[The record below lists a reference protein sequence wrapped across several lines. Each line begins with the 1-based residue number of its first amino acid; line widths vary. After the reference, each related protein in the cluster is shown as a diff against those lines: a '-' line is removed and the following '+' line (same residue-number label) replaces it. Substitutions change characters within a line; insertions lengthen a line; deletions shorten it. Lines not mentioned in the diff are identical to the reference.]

1 MSINLTKVRGSL
13 EGKAIDTKAFIAI
26 FYAVGIFGILVPI
39 LSPLFTKLIPLALI
53 LSFFALAVFHF
64 DIKSKKSILVFL
76 FIYLLGFTIEVVG
89 VNTGLIF
96 GKYQY
101 GNSLGIKFF
110 NTPIIIG
117 LNWLILVYITSSVT
131 ERFRINNILKIIT
144 AASFMLVYDIILE
157 QVAPRL
163 DMWSFKDGN
172 VPIQNYFAWF
182 VFALILHTLIKV
194 NRIKTENK
202 LSLIILVSQLL
213 FFFILAIFL
222 KP

>member
-13 EGKAIDTKAFIAI
+13 EGKVIDTKTFIAI
-26 FYAVGIFGILVPI
+26 FYAIGIFGILVPT

-53 LSFFALAVFHF
+53 LSFFALAVFHS
-64 DIKSKKSILVFL
+64 DRKSNKSILVFL

-101 GNSLGIKFF
+101 GNSLGIKFL

-117 LNWLILVYITSSVT
+117 LNWLIVVYITSSVI
-131 ERFRINNILKIIT
+131 ERFRINNILKIVI
-144 AASFMLVYDIILE
+144 AASLMLVYDIILE

-163 DMWSFKDGN
+163 DMWRFKDSN
-172 VPIQNYFAWF
+172 IPILNYFAWF
-182 VFALILHTLIKV
+182 VIALILHALIKV
-194 NRIKTENK
+194 NRINTENK